1 MLVNATYRSSR
12 ALIHINPGRY
22 SYTSFPGT
30 PMSATTARYTSVP
43 PSRSDPATLSDL
55 LRLTPLFETLD
66 DRLIDD
72 LAAITR
78 EARLPEGTELCW
90 QGTVPQHLHVL
101 LEGRVAL
108 WATAQDDSR
117 TAVEVVR
124 PPGYF
129 VLATVLTRLPY
140 LMTAQT
146 VSATHLLLIDVDGLH
161 ALLTREVGLANTL
174 LRAEA
179 LNFRALVRQVQDL
192 KLRTAAQRLGCY
204 LLALT
209 DDPLAT
215 TMKFRLPFDKRLL
228 AARLGCRQEN
238 LSRAFGTLRSVGVET
253 HGSLVILHDIPALRD
268 FAVPDEQADPGL
280 PFSG

>member
-1 MLVNATYRSSR
+1 
-12 ALIHINPGRY
+12 
-22 SYTSFPGT
+22 
-30 PMSATTARYTSVP
+30 MSAPAARFVPVSSAPADPTALP
-43 PSRSDPATLSDL
+43 EL
-55 LRLTPLFETLD
+55 LRLTPLFEALD
-66 DRLIDD
+66 DRQIRD

-78 EARLPEGTELCW
+78 EVWLPEDAELCR
-90 QGTVPQHLHVL
+90 QGTSPEHLHVL
-101 LEGRVAL
+101 LEGQVAL
-108 WATAQDDSR
+108 WTTAPDDSR
-117 TAVEVVR
+117 AAVEVIR

-140 LMTAQT
+140 LMTART
-146 VSATHLLLIDVDGLH
+146 VSPARLLLIDIDGLH
-161 ALLTREVGLANTL
+161 ALLTRDVALANAL

-179 LNFRALVRQVQDL
+179 LNFRSLVRQVQDL

-209 DDPLAT
+209 SDPDT
-215 TMKFRLPFDKRLL
+215 TTAKFRLPFDKRLL

-238 LSRAFGTLRSVGVET
+238 LSRAFAALRSVGVET
-253 HGSLVILHDIPALRD
+253 HGSRVVLHDIPALRD

>member
-1 MLVNATYRSSR
+1 
-12 ALIHINPGRY
+12 
-22 SYTSFPGT
+22 
-30 PMSATTARYTSVP
+30 MSASTIEFASVP
-43 PSRSDPATLSDL
+43 PASTDPAELAEL
-55 LRLTPLFETLD
+55 LRLTPLFEALD
-66 DRLIDD
+66 ERLIGD

-78 EARLPEGTELCW
+78 EVRLPEDAELCR
-90 QGTVPQHLHVL
+90 QGTAPQHLHVL
-101 LEGRVAL
+101 LEGQVAL
-108 WATAQDDSR
+108 WAAAPDESR
-117 TAVEVVR
+117 AAVEVVR

-140 LMTAQT
+140 MMTAQT
-146 VSATHLLLIDVDGLH
+146 VSAARLLLIDVEGLH
-161 ALLTREVGLANTL
+161 GLLSRDVGLANAL

-204 LLALT
+204 LLALI
-209 DDPLAT
+209 DDPDAT
-215 TMKFRLPFDKRLL
+215 TARFRLPFDKRLL

-238 LSRAFGTLRSVGVET
+238 LSRAFATLRTVGVET
-253 HGSLVILHDIPALRD
+253 HGSRVALHDIPALRN

>member
-1 MLVNATYRSSR
+1 MSSTIASFAQISSASEGPA
-12 ALIHINPGRY
+12 AL
-22 SYTSFPGT
+22 SE
-30 PMSATTARYTSVP
+30 
-43 PSRSDPATLSDL
+43 L
-55 LRLTPLFETLD
+55 LRLTPLFEALE

-72 LAAITR
+72 LAAITH
-78 EARLPEGTELCW
+78 EVRLPEEAELCR
-90 QGTVPQHLHVL
+90 QGTAPQYLHVL
-101 LEGRVAL
+101 LEGKVAL
-108 WATAQDDSR
+108 WASAQDESR
-117 TAVEVVR
+117 AAVEVVR

-146 VSATHLLLIDVDGLH
+146 VTPARLLLIDIDGLH
-161 ALLTREVGLANTL
+161 TLLARDVGLANAL

-204 LLALT
+204 LLALS
-209 DDPLAT
+209 DDPDAT
-215 TMKFRLPFDKRLL
+215 TAKFRLPFDKRLL

-238 LSRAFGTLRSVGVET
+238 LSRAFAALRSVGVET
-253 HGSLVILHDIPALRD
+253 HGSRVILHDVPALRD
-268 FAVPDEQADPGL
+268 FAVPDEHADPGL

>member
-1 MLVNATYRSSR
+1 MHAT
-12 ALIHINPGRY
+12 A
-22 SYTSFPGT
+22 TSIATAPAA
-30 PMSATTARYTSVP
+30 SAEPTG
-43 PSRSDPATLSDL
+43 LSNL
-55 LRLTPLFETLD
+55 LRLTPLFEVLED
-66 DRLIDD
+66 ALIDE

-78 EARLPEGTELCW
+78 EVRLPEDAELCR
-90 QGTVPQHLHVL
+90 QGTTPQHLHVL
-101 LEGRVAL
+101 LEGQVAL
-108 WATAQDDSR
+108 WATAQDESR
-117 TAVEVVR
+117 AAVEVVR

-146 VSATHLLLIDVDGLH
+146 VTPARLLLIDIDGLH
-161 ALLTREVGLANTL
+161 TLLARDVDLANALLK
-174 LRAEA
+174 AEA

-204 LLALT
+204 LLALA
-209 DDPLAT
+209 DDHDAT
-215 TMKFRLPFDKRLL
+215 TAKFRLPFDKRLL

-238 LSRAFGTLRSVGVET
+238 LSRAFGALRSVGVET
-253 HGSLVILHDIPALRD
+253 HGSRVILHDIQALRD

>member
-1 MLVNATYRSSR
+1 
-12 ALIHINPGRY
+12 
-22 SYTSFPGT
+22 
-30 PMSATTARYTSVP
+30 MSTTATQSTDAASASP
-43 PSRSDPATLSDL
+43 DPTALPEL
-55 LRLTPLFETLD
+55 LRLTPLFEALE

-78 EARLPEGTELCW
+78 EVRLPGDTELCR
-90 QGTVPQHLHVL
+90 QGTPPQHLHVL
-101 LEGRVAL
+101 LEGQVAL
-108 WATAQDDSR
+108 WAAAQDESR
-117 TAVEVVR
+117 AAVEVVR

-146 VSATHLLLIDVDGLH
+146 VSAARLLLIDVDGLH
-161 ALLTREVGLANTL
+161 ALLARDVGLANAL

-179 LNFRALVRQVQDL
+179 LNFRSLVRQVQDL

-209 DDPLAT
+209 DDPDAT
-215 TMKFRLPFDKRLL
+215 TAQFRLPFDKRLL

-238 LSRAFGTLRSVGVET
+238 LSRAFAALRSVGVET
-253 HGSLVILHDIPALRD
+253 HGSRVALHDILALRA

>member
-1 MLVNATYRSSR
+1 
-12 ALIHINPGRY
+12 
-22 SYTSFPGT
+22 
-30 PMSATTARYTSVP
+30 
-43 PSRSDPATLSDL
+43 LSEA
-55 LRLTPLFETLD
+55 LRLTPLFEALEG
-66 DRLIDD
+66 RVIDD

-78 EARLPEGTELCW
+78 EVRLPQDAELCR
-90 QGTVPQHLHVL
+90 QGTTPEHLHVL
-101 LEGRVAL
+101 LEGQVAL
-108 WATAQDDSR
+108 WATAQDDSSA
-117 TAVEVVR
+117 AVEVIR

-140 LMTAQT
+140 LMTART
-146 VSATHLLLIDVDGLH
+146 VSAAHLLLIDVDGLH
-161 ALLTREVGLANTL
+161 ALLALNVGLSNAL

-204 LLALT
+204 LLALG
-209 DDPLAT
+209 DAANAT
-215 TMKFRLPFDKRLL
+215 TAKFRLPFGKRLL

-238 LSRAFGTLRSVGVET
+238 LSRAFAALRGVGVET
-253 HGSLVILHDIPALRD
+253 HGSRVVLHDIPALRD